1 MMHVF
6 GTLATLTCL
15 IQFLSVFFVFKKVES
30 TGNTRYR
37 IFQVQ
42 FLSTWGYFFSLLY
55 REGVPGTPIVAGVSS
70 MIILACMA
78 LFFHCS
84 SLIRKNKLSIVFSED
99 SPQFHIS
106 KGPYSCVR
114 HPFYTSYIFTYV
126 AVAMVMQSWILTAMA
141 CSMFVTYYLAA
152 RYEESKFLNSN
163 LKDSYRAYMDKTG
176 MFFPKWALNRDA
188 SEPYSKV
195 S

>member
-42 FLSTWGYFFSLLY
+42 FLSTWGYFFTLLY
-55 REGVPGTPIVAGVSS
+55 REGVPGEPIVAGVAS
-70 MIILACMA
+70 MMILACMS

-106 KGPYSCVR
+106 KGPYSYVR

-126 AVAMVMQSWILTAMA
+126 AVAMVMQSWVLTAMA
-141 CSMFVTYYLAA
+141 SAMFVTYYLAA

-163 LKDSYRAYMDKTG
+163 LKESYRAYMDKTG
-176 MFFPKWALNRDA
+176 MFFPKLAFNRNA